1 MAGSSGT
8 QQLVEHSDPQTDD
21 ESKESSTLECAICL
35 QPSLFPVKLPCSHIF
50 CFLCVKGITLQSKRC
65 AMCRQEIPDDYIF
78 NPVLVNPLKEGE
90 GKALEGLMEGTGAE
104 GVGVEG
110 GEVEEF
116 MWFYKGRNGWW
127 QYDLRT
133 SKEIEN
139 HHKNGDRSCEMLIA
153 GFLYVID
160 FEYML
165 QYRRNDPSRR
175 RQVKR
180 DKATQ
185 PKKGVAGL
193 RIGGNCDIDNSND
206 DDNSDNTRDSNVS
219 ADDSSNTTADL
230 SHRTAPLRS
239 ADSSHRSADVSPNSA
254 ESTPRSADIVHRT
267 SDFSQ
272 NSVDSPRRSQS
283 DRLRVRATSQNQP
296 SSNQESSSRE
306 NQPITDR
313 GSYQDS
319 RDSLTSQIRTVSD
332 QLRSVVNDLIN
343 LELDEGDVNEGTDSE
358 DENY

>member
-1 MAGSSGT
+1 MISS
-8 QQLVEHSDPQTDD
+8 
-21 ESKESSTLECAICL
+21 
-35 QPSLFPVKLPCSHIF
+35 IF
-50 CFLCVKGITLQSKRC
+50 
-65 AMCRQEIPDDYIF
+65 
-78 NPVLVNPLKEGE
+78 
-90 GKALEGLMEGTGAE
+90 
-104 GVGVEG
+104 
-110 GEVEEF
+110 
-116 MWFYKGRNGWW
+116 
-127 QYDLRT
+127 
-133 SKEIEN
+133 
-139 HHKNGDRSCEMLIA
+139 
-153 GFLYVID
+153 
-160 FEYML
+160 
-165 QYRRNDPSRR
+165 RRNDPSRR

-254 ESTPRSADIVHRT
+254 ESTPRSADI
-267 SDFSQ
+267 DI
-272 NSVDSPRRSQS
+272 SQS
-283 DRLRVRATSQNQP
+283 DRLRVGATSQNQP
-296 SSNQESSSRE
+296 IRIQESSREQNQPIWNQESSPRE
-306 NQPITDR
+306 NQPIND
-313 GSYQDS
+313 SDQDS
-319 RDSLTSQIRTVSD
+319 RGSLTSQIRTVSD